1 MIEDRSG
8 RLVEE
13 HGFREYYNPLTGEGA
28 GAHDFS
34 WTGIVVDM
42 LARREGEA

>member
-1 MIEDRSG
+1 
-8 RLVEE
+8 VEE

-34 WTGIVVDM
+34 WTALVLDM
-42 LARREGEA
+42 LANPLSLQGEGQG